1 MHKLLIQMACNPQ
14 MFPPDSWDTFY
25 ELTFSSVHLYSISS
39 YHSLQDLVLSVRC
52 FCLFSSSFTA
62 TFYVGIIYC
71 FLQPLSLLFL
81 VHWIPYFLFSFFIFT
96 VLLLVHL
103 SRVEKKKKKINNF
116 NENVITYRTT
126 KYQSKQIGYTTF
138 SLLGTPAILSKKA
151 ISLIWQI
158 FCKLMLY
165 FMLFSIY
172 PICLL
177 YFTNFAWSLT
187 QNWLQRSV
195 FIVQILFQLL
205 KTYIFQ
211 TYM

>member
-1 MHKLLIQMACNPQ
+1 
-14 MFPPDSWDTFY
+14 MF
-25 ELTFSSVHLYSISS
+25 L
-39 YHSLQDLVLSVRC
+39 
-52 FCLFSSSFTA
+52 
-62 TFYVGIIYC
+62 
-71 FLQPLSLLFL
+71 
-81 VHWIPYFLFSFFIFT
+81 SFFIKFHCNILCWDY
-96 VLLLVHL
+96 LLFPSTSIPFVSCALNSLL
-103 SRVEKKKKKINNF
+103 SFFFFYIYCSSVSSPFSSWKKEKKINNF
-116 NENVITYRTT
+116 NENVITYCTT

-172 PICLL
+172 PIRLL

>member
-1 MHKLLIQMACNPQ
+1 MFLSFFIKFHCNILCWDYLL
-14 MFPPDSWDTFY
+14 FPST
-25 ELTFSSVHLYSISS
+25 SIPFVSCA
-39 YHSLQDLVLSVRC
+39 LN
-52 FCLFSSSFTA
+52 
-62 TFYVGIIYC
+62 
-71 FLQPLSLLFL
+71 SLLSF
-81 VHWIPYFLFSFFIFT
+81 FFFIFT

-116 NENVITYRTT
+116 NENVITYCTT